1 MKIKIKKWE
10 KLDVKNKKF
19 MAKWDNLSECVGVF
33 TVEGKALSPIGKY
46 LPDDIKIGFL
56 WVLGFD
62 IELEQPRKLTWREW
76 CYCNVFPNCWIAS
89 DKHKKITNVF
99 CFKYETNPTRSFGD
113 DWDGENPEKIVE
125 LFSWLK
131 WENEPISTNEMLRWE
146 HEPEPKCTF
155 DE

>member
-10 KLDVKNKKF
+10 ELDVKNKKF

-76 CYCNVFPNCWIAS
+76 CFCNAYPGYCIAR
-89 DKHKKITNVF
+89 N
-99 CFKYETNPTRSFGD
+99 KYEQILAFERKPERFDGYWNSTKNAYYLPEDTFKMVTWD
-113 DWDGENPEKIVE
+113 D
-125 LFSWLK
+125 
-131 WENEPISTNEMLRWE
+131 EPISTSEMLRWE
-146 HEPEPKCTF
+146 HDPEPKCTF